1 MNDIVMST
9 NTPALAQCSDLIF
22 KQQ

>member
-1 MNDIVMST
+1 MST